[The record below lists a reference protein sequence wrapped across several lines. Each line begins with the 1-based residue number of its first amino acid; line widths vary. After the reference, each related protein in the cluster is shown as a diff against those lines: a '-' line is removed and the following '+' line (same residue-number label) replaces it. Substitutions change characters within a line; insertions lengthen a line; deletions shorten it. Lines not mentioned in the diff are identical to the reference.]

1 MIVTLTRLS
10 LTKIL
15 PLYVVYFRYF
25 LRVRGK
31 ITNPLPLK

>member
-1 MIVTLTRLS
+1 MMFTLTRLS

-25 LRVRGK
+25 LREMGK